1 MTTLCQYQHCIFTLF
16 GSQGDVLQM
25 CAKLDF
31 FTKSIKYT
39 ESSDWADV
47 SRQSVKEG
55 VFRTDDEDP
64 AEKKFR
70 NSVKVVDIPKTYHV

>member
-1 MTTLCQYQHCIFTLF
+1 MTTLCQYQHCIVTLF

-55 VFRTDDEDP
+55 VFRTDDEVP
-64 AEKKFR
+64 AVKKVQKF
-70 NSVKVVDIPKTYHV
+70 SKGF

>member
-1 MTTLCQYQHCIFTLF
+1 
-16 GSQGDVLQM
+16 M

-64 AEKKFR
+64 AEK
-70 NSVKVVDIPKTYHV
+70 SLEIQ